1 MNSRFILSIHS
12 TFILDSR
19 AKNSRQGIVMKTSF
33 KTQVLWMGLGS
44 FVDINI
50 FVVKY
55 FFNWFIHILH
65 FFRIKI
71 YTKLRPQKGNSR
83 VSFND
88 TLLNLGLRAKK
99 VCHELFI
106 LILETSINTNM
117 YNKYVKSKMKK
128 EKRFYITLLPHT
140 KIIKLWIK

>member
-1 MNSRFILSIHS
+1 
-12 TFILDSR
+12 
-19 AKNSRQGIVMKTSF
+19 MKTSF
-33 KTQVLWMGLGS
+33 KTQVLRMGLGS

-71 YTKLRPQKGNSR
+71 YKKLRPQKGNSR

-140 KIIKLWIK
+140 KIIKL